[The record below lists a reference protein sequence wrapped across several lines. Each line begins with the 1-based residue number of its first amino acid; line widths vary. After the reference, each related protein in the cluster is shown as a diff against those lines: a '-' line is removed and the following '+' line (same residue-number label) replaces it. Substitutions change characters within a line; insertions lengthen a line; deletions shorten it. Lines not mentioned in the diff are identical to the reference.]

1 MADFSVQIIK
11 GWLLGSYE
19 DKERFHE
26 ATNYKYED
34 YIYSAVPGEQ
44 PYFVGDYIG
53 EIPAGCHFIC
63 DEGNL
68 IGLEAERIICED
80 GITEQIDEWRPILA
94 NAGYT
99 EDECELFY
107 EPLVYLIA
115 HVDY

>member
-1 MADFSVQIIK
+1 MADFEVQIIK

-19 DKERFHE
+19 EKERFLE

-34 YIYSAVPGEQ
+34 YIYSAEPSEQ

-53 EIPAGCHFIC
+53 AIPAGCHFIC

-68 IGLEAERIICED
+68 LALEAERIICEN
-80 GITEQIDEWRPILA
+80 GVTEQVDEWRPMLA

-99 EDECELFY
+99 VDECELFY
-107 EPLVYLIA
+107 DPLVYLLA